1 MQQAAPRFSARLA
14 AATGGNPF
22 FILETL
28 RALYEQGTLHRD
40 EQGIWHTPWDTSDS
54 DYQELPLPAELRQ
67 AIDGR
72 LRELPPPARATL
84 AAAAVLG
91 QNFSPDTLA
100 RMTADGATGR
110 QGDAANDRG
119 VAPAPSR
126 PLAPSSPVADQLLR
140 GQFLVEER
148 GGYRFGH
155 NTLREVIYGE
165 LDAPTRQA
173 LHLRAAEV
181 LEQEHYARVEALAQH
196 LYLAGAW
203 DKATPYLVQAGDH
216 ARAVCAYRDALRC
229 YDQALAAT
237 DKLESRTTGA
247 GEGQDLATVWMINLK
262 RGEICALLSDYV
274 EAARAY
280 RQALILASKET
291 AASRMGARRS
301 AQIQALN
308 GLGFVYGLTNEYDHA
323 RAFSRRAIALAAE
336 SPRLQDRAAAFYQ
349 AGQTGYH
356 MNNYEEALTYLQQAL
371 DLYEAVDAR
380 DGQARC
386 LERLAWIWRR
396 QAGVTDQVIENLRR
410 ALAIYLELG
419 DEYHEQHCRVSLA
432 NAYLLRGAFDEVLQ
446 SCDTVLPFFRASDAR
461 YSIAECQ
468 YLRGLALYAIGR
480 LPEALAALDETVDVC
495 QGLGIVAAVQVN
507 RMYRGQVLR
516 ALGRYDEGQR
526 DLEAA
531 CLTDD
536 RLVRPRALS
545 ALAELWLDR
554 GDHAQALEAVSQAL
568 TLVQDVGSQPYL
580 GVALRVLGQ
589 VRAADV
595 AQRLAPPSR
604 ELPDAEACFQAS
616 IELLETAQY
625 QSDLT
630 IAYAAYGR
638 YLAAQGRAA
647 EAYAALRQAQAGARR
662 CGMAALLESLD
673 HALQQAP
680 RAPSTPGA
688 GQVRVQLARQGTPR
702 GRPLRPNEFVEVIW
716 TIESAEYLAARAQGG
731 KVAER
736 HSRIRRL
743 CAEALAQGAE
753 PTVGDLADALGVN
766 GRTVDRDIA
775 ALRATGELVVTRGA
789 TA

>member
-1 MQQAAPRFSARLA
+1 MQLHRRRRKPSHAIARLA
-14 AATGGNPF
+14 PRPEHRRQRRALLGDERGQAFIEMGIVEPADIVQIGINPF
-22 FILETL
+22 GNRQYLSD
-28 RALYEQGTLHRD
+28 YCD

-54 DYQELPLPAELRQ
+54 DYQELPLPAELRH

-72 LRELPPPARATL
+72 LRELPPHARATL

-91 QNFSPDTLA
+91 QNFSPETLA
-100 RMTADGATGR
+100 RMTAD
-110 QGDAANDRG
+110 DRRPTTDNRI
-119 VAPAPSR
+119 APVVSR
-126 PLAPSSPVADQLLR
+126 RSSAVADQLLH

-155 NTLREVIYGE
+155 NTLREVVYGE
-165 LDAPTRQA
+165 LDEPTRQA

-216 ARAVCAYRDALRC
+216 ARAVCAYRAALRC

-237 DKLESRTTGA
+237 EKLQAQMIGA
-247 GEGQDLATVWMINLK
+247 GDSQDLATRWTINLK

-280 RQALILASKET
+280 RQALILAGKET
-291 AASRMGARRS
+291 AASRLGARRS

-308 GLGFVYGLTNEYDHA
+308 GLAFVYGLTNDYDHA
-323 RAFSRRAIALAAE
+323 RAFSRRAITLAAE

-432 NAYLLRGAFDEVLQ
+432 NAHLLRGAFDEVLQ

-480 LPEALAALDETVDVC
+480 LPEALVALDETVDVC
-495 QGLGIVAAVQVN
+495 QGLGILAGTGAGLGWLGALISTG
-507 RMYRGQVLR
+507 RHLR
-516 ALGRYDEGQR
+516 RAM
-526 DLEAA
+526 
-531 CLTDD
+531 LT
-536 RLVRPRALS
+536 
-545 ALAELWLDR
+545 E
-554 GDHAQALEAVSQAL
+554 VSHCSYYWN
-568 TLVQDVGSQPYL
+568 TCSSKDSGHHYES
-580 GVALRVLGQ
+580 
-589 VRAADV
+589 
-595 AQRLAPPSR
+595 
-604 ELPDAEACFQAS
+604 C
-616 IELLETAQY
+616 
-625 QSDLT
+625 
-630 IAYAAYGR
+630 
-638 YLAAQGRAA
+638 QGRAGSNPRNAGVPGRPSPLVAPIGDSGSSRVA
-647 EAYAALRQAQAGARR
+647 EGRGSPNAGA
-662 CGMAALLESLD
+662 
-673 HALQQAP
+673 
-680 RAPSTPGA
+680 
-688 GQVRVQLARQGTPR
+688 
-702 GRPLRPNEFVEVIW
+702 
-716 TIESAEYLAARAQGG
+716 
-731 KVAER
+731 
-736 HSRIRRL
+736 
-743 CAEALAQGAE
+743 
-753 PTVGDLADALGVN
+753 
-766 GRTVDRDIA
+766 
-775 ALRATGELVVTRGA
+775 TRGA
-789 TA
+789 WMGRAG

>member
-1 MQQAAPRFSARLA
+1 M
-14 AATGGNPF
+14 T
-22 FILETL
+22 
-28 RALYEQGTLHRD
+28 
-40 EQGIWHTPWDTSDS
+40 
-54 DYQELPLPAELRQ
+54 
-67 AIDGR
+67 IDDR
-72 LRELPPPARATL
+72 PPTTDDR
-84 AAAAVLG
+84 
-91 QNFSPDTLA
+91 
-100 RMTADGATGR
+100 
-110 QGDAANDRG
+110 NDRVVG
-119 VAPAPSR
+119 GR
-126 PLAPSSPVADQLLR
+126 SSVVADQLLH

-165 LDAPTRQA
+165 LDEPTRQA

-229 YDQALAAT
+229 YDQALAAI
-237 DKLESRTTGA
+237 DKLESRAIGA
-247 GEGQDLATVWMINLK
+247 GEGQDLATRWTINLK

-280 RQALILASKET
+280 RQALILAGKET
-291 AASRMGARRS
+291 AASRLGARRS
-301 AQIQALN
+301 APIQALN

-371 DLYEAVDAR
+371 ELYEAVDAR

-396 QAGVTDQVIENLRR
+396 QAGVTDNAIENLRR

-432 NAYLLRGAFDEVLQ
+432 NAYLLRGAFDDVLQ
-446 SCDTVLPFFRASDAR
+446 SCDAVLPFFRASDAR

-495 QGLGIVAAVQVN
+495 QGLGITAAVQVN

-536 RLVRPRALS
+536 RLVKPRALS

-554 GDHAQALEAVSQAL
+554 GDTAQAFEAVSQAL

-580 GVALRVLGQ
+580 GVALCVLGQ

-595 AQRLAPPSR
+595 AQRLASPSR
-604 ELPDAEACFQAS
+604 DLPDAEACFQSS
-616 IELLETAQY
+616 IALLEAAQY
-625 QSDLT
+625 ESDLA

-647 EAYAALRQAQAGARR
+647 EAHAALRQAQARARR

-673 HALQQAP
+673 SALQQTIA
-680 RAPSTPGA
+680 APSTPNA
-688 GQVRVQLARQGTPR
+688 GQVLVQLARQGTPR

-716 TIESAEYLAARAQGG
+716 TLESAEYIAARNQGG

-753 PTVGDLADALGVN
+753 PTVGDLAGVLGVN

-775 ALRATGELVVTRGA
+775 ALRAAGELVVTRGA
-789 TA
+789 SA